1 MNNNPKL
8 KLNLTQTDRII
19 EFFGWILLLTIWIW
33 VLISYKNLPD
43 IIPTHYNASGVADGF
58 GEKVNLLIL
67 PLLATVLFATLTLL
81 NKFPHKFNYLVE
93 ITPENAYRQ
102 YVNATRMLRA
112 LKLVIV
118 IVFGLVIFQT
128 LQYKVIQKHH
138 ITQYFPALTLMIIF
152 VPIVYFI
159 GKSFILEKKK

>member
-8 KLNLTQTDRII
+8 KLNLTRTDRII

-138 ITQYFPALTLMIIF
+138 IIQYFPPLTLMIIF

>member
-8 KLNLTQTDRII
+8 KLNLTRTDRII

-81 NKFPHKFNYLVE
+81 NKFPHKFNYLVK

-138 ITQYFPALTLMIIF
+138 IIQYFPPLTLMIIF

>member
-8 KLNLTQTDRII
+8 KLNLTRTDRII

-58 GEKVNLLIL
+58 SEKVNLLIL

-81 NKFPHKFNYLVE
+81 NKFPHKFNYLVK

-128 LQYKVIQKHH
+128 LQYKFIQKHH

>member
-8 KLNLTQTDRII
+8 KLNLTRTDRII

-43 IIPTHYNASGVADGF
+43 IIPTHYNASDVADGF

-138 ITQYFPALTLMIIF
+138 ITQYFPPLTLMIIF